1 MSRMTW
7 RAMSW
12 MTWRAT
18 SGRLCL
24 AEAKVSDLDCP
35 VAVHQ
40 NVVAVEV
47 AVDDGVRLVLVQV
60 QHAARDADAPLDAAS
75 QGLTHI
81 ARRVKATI

>member
-1 MSRMTW
+1 MSR
-7 RAMSW
+7 

-60 QHAARDADAPLDAAS
+60 QHAARDADAPLYAAT
-75 QGLTHI
+75 QGLT
-81 ARRVKATI
+81 